1 MSAFVTNT
9 HTVPTNN
16 MNVCICHER
25 SGCQG
30 LVLCTYYI
38 WHINQTYTVASA
50 PSVTGSGIMQRS
62 FETHAHTSTDFRSF
76 IQILPA
82 ETSVAD
88 TQISF
93 FLLFTVC
100 VCFSSGTIVYGFF
113 EDAGSIQESIFL
125 NQL

>member
-1 MSAFVTNT
+1 
-9 HTVPTNN
+9 
-16 MNVCICHER
+16 
-25 SGCQG
+25 
-30 LVLCTYYI
+30 
-38 WHINQTYTVASA
+38 
-50 PSVTGSGIMQRS
+50 MQRS

-76 IQILPA
+76 IQILPAETSVA